1 MDAVDASPS
10 SGGEPP
16 SYTLLRHPSGAPVY
30 VVGTAHVSQKAVQDV
45 VSLIQRVSPA
55 VVVLE
60 LDPERERKLLEQADE
75 SDTYGVKKIREK
87 SSWQIVK
94 MSFTGEALSYFM
106 SSIYTITGAVMG
118 ATPGGEFLAAIQ
130 AARAQG
136 AEVVLGDR
144 DQNATLA
151 RLQYYTRYLTQRDS
165 RRQSDER
172 KLRRM
177 MDATSGQGRPM
188 DSPTDTALD
197 RTLAS
202 TSRDEPTP
210 KERQVAAEVA
220 AEAVRPEDPWG
231 LGPDDNTEAGMRRR
245 LLEMMQEGGCPRPNE
260 VLAAAKRLFQD
271 GMDSSASI
279 RPADILTVRE
289 CGNSLVET
297 FRQRALKGDDTWM
310 QRLEQEQVAG
320 AKGAAGMERSNTAMQ
335 KVIVDERD
343 LILARRLWEAGQE
356 AGTQPVVGVVGA
368 GHIRGIARNWER
380 AGYPETGELVSK
392 YLQMPKQ
399 EEASPYL
406 TGAVTVAVLG
416 TIAYRRPKALA
427 VFAGMVA
434 LATAPYLGF
443 MVVTINRFG
452 RFASKLV
459 STVETMDASGST
471 SFESGGWAA
480 EGGGGDEW
488 R

>member
-1 MDAVDASPS
+1 MDSTDAATSN
-10 SGGEPP
+10 GGENQ
-16 SYTLLRHPSGAPVY
+16 SYTLLRHPSGSPVY

-55 VVVLE
+55 VIVLE
-60 LDPERERKLLEQADE
+60 LDPQREHKLLEQAE
-75 SDTYGVKKIREK
+75 EGDTYGVKKFRDK

-106 SSIYTITGAVMG
+106 SSIYTIT
-118 ATPGGEFLAAIQ
+118 
-130 AARAQG
+130 
-136 AEVVLGDR
+136 VVLGDR
-144 DQNATLA
+144 DQNTTLA

-177 MDATSGQGRPM
+177 MDATSGQGRPI
-188 DSPTDTALD
+188 DTPTDTALD

-202 TSRDEPTP
+202 TSRDGPTP

-220 AEAVRPEDPWG
+220 AEAANPEDPWG

-245 LLEMMQEGGCPRPNE
+245 LLEMMREGGCPRPNE
-260 VLAAAKRLFQD
+260 VLSAAKRLFQD

-279 RPADILTVRE
+279 RPVDILTVRQ

-310 QRLEQEQVAG
+310 QRLEREQVAG

-368 GHIRGIARNWER
+368 GHIRGIARDWAR
-380 AGYPETGELVSK
+380 AGDPETEELVNK
-392 YLQMPKQ
+392 YLQVPKQ
-399 EEASPYL
+399 DEASPYL
-406 TGAVTVAVLG
+406 TGAVTAAVLG

-427 VFAGMVA
+427 IFAGMVA
-434 LATAPYLGF
+434 LMTAPYLGF
-443 MVVTINRFG
+443 MVVTVNRFG
-452 RFASKLV
+452 RFADKLV
-459 STVETMDASGST
+459 RTVDTMDASGS
-471 SFESGGWAA
+471 SGFESGGWAA
-480 EGGGGDEW
+480 EGGGADEW
-488 R
+488 Q